1 MNIGITC
8 YPSYGGSGIV
18 GAELG
23 LELARRG
30 HSIHFISYAPPMR
43 LGDGQARERIHFHA
57 VDMLSYPL
65 FEYPPYTDALA
76 SRLFQ
81 VATAEN
87 LDLIHVHYAIPASV
101 SAYLGLDGLRPPW
114 Y

>member
-1 MNIGITC
+1 MKIGITC
-8 YPSYGGSGIV
+8 YPSYGGSGVV

-23 LELARRG
+23 LELAKRG

-43 LGDGQARERIHFHA
+43 LADGDTPRERIQFHQ

-76 SRLFQ
+76 SKLYE
-81 VATAEN
+81 VARRARARHFARALRDTA
-87 LDLIHVHYAIPASV
+87 
-101 SAYLGLDGLRPPW
+101 RR
-114 Y
+114 

>member
-30 HSIHFISYAPPMR
+30 HEVHFVSYAPP
-43 LGDGQARERIHFHA
+43 
-57 VDMLSYPL
+57 
-65 FEYPPYTDALA
+65 
-76 SRLFQ
+76 
-81 VATAEN
+81 
-87 LDLIHVHYAIPASV
+87 
-101 SAYLGLDGLRPPW
+101 
-114 Y
+114 

>member
-1 MNIGITC
+1 MRAPQPPTHDSQPLRLGITC

-43 LGDGQARERIHFHA
+43 LDDTQARERIHFHA

-76 SRLFQ
+76 SKLFQ
-81 VATAEN
+81 VATAEK
-87 LDLIHVHYAIPASV
+87 LDLIHVHYAIPHSV
-101 SAYLGLDGLRPPW
+101 
-114 Y
+114 